1 MARVKRQK
9 HFNGHLLY
17 WARGF
22 PFEAFGLPNQYLR
35 PAPSVAVFG
44 FQYDEQFLGVMGEP
58 WAGVREAEQTLLA
71 QATTKGQT
79 LEELRR
85 GRQGLFDRRLAEQT
99 KDREA
104 RPAATATGPP

>member
-1 MARVKRQK
+1 MCVGHGLASVNPKK
-9 HFNGHLLY
+9 HLIGHHLD

-58 WAGVREAEQTLLA
+58 WAGVREAEQALLA
-71 QATTKGQT
+71 EATTKGQT
-79 LEELRR
+79 LEGLGR
-85 GRQGLFDRRLAEQT
+85 GSQALFDSWLAERTRDEQ
-99 KDREA
+99 R
-104 RPAATATGPP
+104 